1 MTVKEHPTM
10 ADLGR
15 TRIPAPRRTAGTTTE
30 FVLDGTPG
38 RLVIT
43 AAADRSVHVSL
54 HVDKHG
60 STLAGLTDA
69 LSTAI
74 TVGLHAGAPVSE
86 FVAELR
92 QTRDAPAGRTGDPEV
107 PEATSLS
114 DYLASRLAR
123 ADGDTRGRGVLAPN
137 N

>member
-1 MTVKEHPTM
+1 M
-10 ADLGR
+10 ADHGR

-30 FVLDGTPG
+30 FVLGGTPG
-38 RLVIT
+38 RLVVT
-43 AAADRSVHVSL
+43 AAADRSAHVSL
-54 HVDKHG
+54 HVGKHG

-69 LSTAI
+69 MSTAI

-92 QTRDAPAGRTGDPEV
+92 HTRYAPAGRTGDPEV
-107 PEATSLS
+107 PEATSLG

-123 ADGDTRGRGVLAPN
+123 TDGEIRGRVARPSDN
-137 N
+137 